1 MSSSEQPARKAE
13 LRALARRIAAGDRAC
28 AATVAWSRLLELPE
42 FARAR
47 TIAFYSAIGDEVPVD
62 AVALESRSQGHR
74 TVYPIRT
81 EAGIEMGLATRDDS
95 LRLAMGG
102 IREPEQDSIRVPVEE
117 IDAFLVPGLMFDRNC
132 RRLGR
137 GGGHYDRL
145 LGRARVGAASIGIC
159 YAEHVVDELPE
170 DPWDVAMDLVVTD
183 RFVVRRFLRGV
194 SG

>member
-1 MSSSEQPARKAE
+1 
-13 LRALARRIAAGDRAC
+13 
-28 AATVAWSRLLELPE
+28 
-42 FARAR
+42 
-47 TIAFYSAIGDEVPVD
+47 
-62 AVALESRSQGHR
+62 
-74 TVYPIRT
+74 
-81 EAGIEMGLATRDDS
+81 
-95 LRLAMGG
+95 MGG